1 MMMND
6 HPNAEQVRRLLAAF
20 ERADVAEIQAL
31 IPEDAVWR
39 FPGRKGK
46 LAGTHRGRDAIFAFL
61 LNVGA
66 LSGGT
71 FHLELI
77 DVVANDRYAVVLFR
91 GSAQRD
97 GKVLDNPTC
106 LRMRLEDGQVAE
118 VWEFVWDLYEV
129 DEFWS

>member
-1 MMMND
+1 MD
-6 HPNAEQVRRLLAAF
+6 EHPNAIRIRELLAAF
-20 ERADVAEIQAL
+20 EHGDVAKIRET
-31 IPEDAVWR
+31 IPENAVWR

-46 LAGTHRGRDAIFAFL
+46 LAGTHNGRDAIFAFL

-66 LSGGT
+66 LTNGT
-71 FHLELI
+71 FHLDLI

-106 LRMRLEDGQVAE
+106 LRMRLEDGQVVE